1 MEAKCIDVSYWQGDI
16 DWKKVSKSGVKY
28 AIIRAGYR
36 GYTTG
41 KICKDTKAEY
51 NIEQAQK
58 NGISCGI
65 YFFSQAVNQDEAFEE
80 ADFLIDIADKYQ
92 VDKLFIDT
100 ELGTVTKT
108 GRADNLSKE
117 ARTQV
122 VNFFCMRVATAGY
135 EAGVYA
141 SKNWFE
147 NNLNDKQLVCDL
159 RWVAQYADKIT
170 YKGDWDLWQYTSKGK
185 VDGIKGYVDVSE
197 MSDVFRALFEV
208 VLKPMTL
215 KPENEKQY
223 QALASVCEQLD
234 LDITLNL
241 SLGDYKTLEKIWK
254 EIKKL

>member
-1 MEAKCIDVSYWQGDI
+1 
-16 DWKKVSKSGVKY
+16 
-28 AIIRAGYR
+28 
-36 GYTTG
+36 
-41 KICKDTKAEY
+41 
-51 NIEQAQK
+51 
-58 NGISCGI
+58 
-65 YFFSQAVNQDEAFEE
+65 
-80 ADFLIDIADKYQ
+80 
-92 VDKLFIDT
+92 
-100 ELGTVTKT
+100 
-108 GRADNLSKE
+108 
-117 ARTQV
+117 
-122 VNFFCMRVATAGY
+122 MRVATAGY